1 MTITHTHARFAS
13 VVLDVDSTLTG
24 LEGID
29 WLAALRG
36 DDIARQITALTDR
49 AMAGEIPLESVYAD
63 RLALIRPTR
72 DEIALLGR
80 AYIREV
86 QPGARALCAMLAASG
101 SDVTLLS
108 GGLRDAILPFAE
120 YLDIPASR
128 VHAVS
133 VVYDADGRY
142 AGMDG
147 EQPLA
152 TQRGKPATLFALAL
166 PRPLVMVG
174 DGSTDAAVRGLSNA
188 FYAYTG
194 VAHRPSVVA
203 VADAEATDF
212 HVLHDLLLREPA

>member
-1 MTITHTHARFAS
+1 MTHAHARFAS

-36 DDIARQITALTDR
+36 DKIARQITALTDR
-49 AMAGEIPLESVYAD
+49 AMAGEIPLESVYAQ
-63 RLALIRPTR
+63 RLALIRPMR

-86 QPGARALCAMLAASG
+86 QPGARALCAVLAASG
-101 SDVTLLS
+101 SEVTLLS
-108 GGLRDAILPFAE
+108 GGLRDAILPFAD
-120 YLDIPASR
+120 YLDVPASR

-133 VVYDADGRY
+133 IAYDADGRY
-142 AGMDG
+142 NGLDG
-147 EQPLA
+147 EQPLT
-152 TQRGKPATLFALAL
+152 TQRGKPATLFALGL

-174 DGSTDAAVRGLSNA
+174 DGSTDSAVRGVSNA
-188 FYAYTG
+188 FIAYTG
-194 VAHRPSVVA
+194 VARRPNVVA

-212 HVLHDLLLREPA
+212 LVLHDLLLRESA